1 MGAGWY
7 VDNGW
12 VDKCGVVR
20 WMLGRWMDVSMNV
33 RRIGGCWLD
42 RWML

>member
-1 MGAGWY
+1 MDVGKMDG
-7 VDNGW
+7 
-12 VDKCGVVR
+12 
-20 WMLGRWMDVSMNV
+20 WMDVSMNV